1 MFRKGDITD
10 LMQFDARV
18 PQKVNW
24 DRWLPSVI
32 NEFGNYAEESCMV
45 VNRLLED
52 RLIRMIPKYGRAGQ
66 NTRPRTYQEPQSK
79 ITLSELLNGESF
91 NIVWDAEFIQAVATQ
106 NQQNQEGAPFKLL

>member
-1 MFRKGDITD
+1 M
-10 LMQFDARV
+10 
-18 PQKVNW
+18 
-24 DRWLPSVI
+24 I

-52 RLIRMIPKYGRAGQ
+52 RLIRIIPNYGRAGR

-79 ITLSELLNGESF
+79 ITLRTDDHLSKLLNGESL
-91 NIVWDAEFIQAVATQ
+91 NIVWDAEFVQAVATQ